1 MKKTTLIA
9 SHGNM
14 DERALMLSTELCA
27 CLDQDEILLVVSLKN
42 ERKLRTDVLVYV
54 NVLQFWYYLFLVFLL
69 LVL

>member
-9 SHGNM
+9 SHGSM

-27 CLDQDEILLVVSLKN
+27 GLDQDEILLVVSLKN
-42 ERKLRTDVLVYV
+42 ERKLRTDVLVYA